1 MENTRDVDQTE
12 VIILKL
18 NITYEK
24 QTCQSA
30 NVFKTEALLSYYLR
44 NIETTVEPQQRN

>member
-1 MENTRDVDQTE
+1 MENAHNVDQTE

-18 NITYEK
+18 NITSEK

-44 NIETTVEPQQRN
+44 NISYNVRAII